1 MEDCMPSLQVRDIPD
16 ELYERIALTARVE
29 NRSVAQQTIVLLKD
43 SLNNTAQRIARR
55 KSVLKEIDGL
65 DIKNTDSFPD
75 PAKLTREDR

>member
-1 MEDCMPSLQVRDIPD
+1 MPSLQVCDIPD
-16 ELYERIALTARVE
+16 ELYERIALTARAE

-65 DIKNTDSFPD
+65 DIKNTDNFPD

>member
-1 MEDCMPSLQVRDIPD
+1 MPLLQVRDIPD
-16 ELYERIALTARVE
+16 ELYERIALTARAE

-65 DIKNTDSFPD
+65 DIKNTDNFPD